1 MKTAK
6 NKNTHQTVAIILF
19 LNLFIL
25 PSFSSSNAQEYSG
38 VVLPSLQEGRKKVE
52 TLRQETIDKLSA
64 EDLEWYQKFNEGILF
79 FDGWKEITET
89 VLEKYTPE
97 DQEDVLKF
105 MQHLGIRIGAEWSK
119 DNDIR
124 MISTDMLR
132 AWGKEIRTAAKKEKA
147 DLTIAL
153 HKLEN
158 EVTTILQSAEL
169 TDLNHENSSHKKD
182 LQHGTPGDH

>member
-1 MKTAK
+1 MKTRQTK
-6 NKNTHQTVAIILF
+6 TTPQTVAIILF
-19 LNLFIL
+19 LHLFIL
-25 PSFSSSNAQEYSG
+25 PSFSSSNAQEAAG
-38 VVLPSLQEGRKKVE
+38 VDLPTLHEGRKKME
-52 TLRQETIDKLSA
+52 TLRQETIDQLSK
-64 EDLEWYQKFNEGILF
+64 EDLKWYQKFNEGILF
-79 FDGWKEITET
+79 FDGWKDITET
-89 VLEKYTPE
+89 VLEKYTLE

-169 TDLNHENSSHKKD
+169 TDLNHEKSSHKKD